1 MVEAEVVYTT
11 EAELA
16 YAAVDDFTRTRDE
29 VYSAGEGARVL
40 PRGSTII
47 IEGEWVGDFDGRLTG
62 CHREEIAGDA
72 SSFGVGAFNGDGLS

>member
-1 MVEAEVVYTT
+1 MVEAEVVYTA

-29 VYSAGEGARVL
+29 VHSALEGARVL

-47 IEGEWVGDFDGRLTG
+47 IEGEWVGDLDGRLTG

-72 SSFGVGAFNGDGLS
+72 SSFGVGALNGNGLS

>member
-1 MVEAEVVYTT
+1 MIEAEVVYTT

-47 IEGEWVGDFDGRLTG
+47 IEGERVGDFNSRLSS
-62 CHREEIAGDA
+62 CHQEEIAGDTP
-72 SSFGVGAFNGDGLS
+72 SFGVGAFNGDGLS